1 MNLLSAEAFGSPSL
15 MQQICLQICF
25 DNRVEEWKE
34 GVVTLTLKDKRS
46 FFGEMAGEINPIPLQ
61 VLMKGRSDRMD
72 RTFASGEKGDIYVA
86 VLKAIASLMPRSS
99 IKSQDIKKAVTELVV
114 AEIPQNHEI
123 TQSSRKNVRNREGE
137 VERSTC
143 YRIG

>member
-1 MNLLSAEAFGSPSL
+1 M
-15 MQQICLQICF
+15 
-25 DNRVEEWKE
+25 
-34 GVVTLTLKDKRS
+34 VTLTLKDKRS

-114 AEIPQNHEI
+114 AEFLRTTKSHESLERMSEI
-123 TQSSRKNVRNREGE
+123 AKEKSNGRPVIELDKEGE
-137 VERSTC
+137 GTLNIIDPAFGF
-143 YRIG
+143 YLKWGNWHKAK